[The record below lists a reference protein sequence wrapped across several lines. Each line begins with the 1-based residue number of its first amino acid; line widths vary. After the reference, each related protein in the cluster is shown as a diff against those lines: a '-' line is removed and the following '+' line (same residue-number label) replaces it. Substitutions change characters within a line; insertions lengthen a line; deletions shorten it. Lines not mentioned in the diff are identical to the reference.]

1 MREFYRER
9 ESPITLVPV
18 QLNDLVHQ
26 VVDLTRARWSDMPLQ
41 RGIVI
46 RMVEDLTPEVIQ
58 VMGVEAEIREALVN
72 LVFNSVDAM
81 PDGGTITIHTSAN
94 HDGVTLEV
102 SDTGTG
108 MDEATRR
115 RCLEP
120 FFTTKGERG
129 TGLGLAMVYGTV
141 QRHRAEVLI
150 SSEVGKGT
158 SVRLTFPQSALEP
171 PPSPAPEP
179 ARSRAL
185 HVLLV
190 DDDSL
195 LIRAL
200 TEILERDGHEVI
212 AAPGGREGI
221 ETFEAHLHRA
231 PFELVITDLGMPHID
246 GAKVAAHIKER
257 SPQTPVIL
265 FTGWGQR
272 IVADNETLPNV
283 DRVLNKPP
291 RLQDLRTAIVELA
304 KVGEE
309 VQ

>member
-1 MREFYRER
+1 
-9 ESPITLVPV
+9 
-18 QLNDLVHQ
+18 
-26 VVDLTRARWSDMPLQ
+26 
-41 RGIVI
+41 
-46 RMVEDLTPEVIQ
+46 
-58 VMGVEAEIREALVN
+58 
-72 LVFNSVDAM
+72 
-81 PDGGTITIHTSAN
+81 
-94 HDGVTLEV
+94 
-102 SDTGTG
+102 
-108 MDEATRR
+108 
-115 RCLEP
+115 
-120 FFTTKGERG
+120 
-129 TGLGLAMVYGTV
+129 
-141 QRHRAEVLI
+141 
-150 SSEVGKGT
+150 
-158 SVRLTFPQSALEP
+158 
-171 PPSPAPEP
+171 
-179 ARSRAL
+179 
-185 HVLLV
+185 
-190 DDDSL
+190 
-195 LIRAL
+195 
-200 TEILERDGHEVI
+200 VI